1 MFILEICPLYKHGN
15 CCTAMKVLTLYQGN
29 AYFNFIE
36 SLHSE
41 STKRNYAYGLKH
53 FLTHHQ
59 LKDPEEILSI
69 PLDSLEEMIKK
80 YVVFLTTVHKSSGM
94 ARVNLAALRHF
105 CKMNKIK
112 LDWDLITAFK
122 GKGRIKGKDKAYDHE
137 DIHKLLSVCS
147 IRLKV
152 IVLIYA
158 STGIRSAALPPLKL
172 KHITKIDNIYKFNI
186 YDDDNEAYYSLC
198 TPECANAIDK
208 YLEYRQ
214 RYGEKLTP
222 ESPLIR
228 EDFSTAG
235 NIRQKPRHITSST
248 ITTILIDKLNKIGI
262 REVDHVKGCRSR
274 KSVKIIHGFR
284 KFFETQL
291 LQSDVNYVVTKML
304 MDHDLKLEENY
315 FRPTQEYII
324 KEYSKAIDLL
334 TIDPSQ
340 RLKRQLV
347 HEKEKNTETSKILAR
362 LAKLEADIG
371 IKI

>member
-1 MFILEICPLYKHGN
+1 
-15 CCTAMKVLTLYQGN
+15 MKVLSLYQGN

-53 FLTHHQ
+53 FLTHHK
-59 LKDPEEILSI
+59 LKDPQEILSI

-80 YVVFLTTVHKSSGM
+80 YVVYLTNVHKSSGM
-94 ARVNLAALRHF
+94 ARVNLGALRHF

-112 LDWDLITAFK
+112 LDWDLIYAFK
-122 GKGRIKGKDKAYDHE
+122 GKSRIKGKDKAYSHE
-137 DIHKLLSVCS
+137 EIHKLLSVCG

-172 KHITKIDNIYKFNI
+172 KHITKIDSIYKFNI
-186 YDDDNEAYYSLC
+186 YDDDNEEYYTLC
-198 TPECANAIDK
+198 SPECAIAIDE
-208 YLEYRQ
+208 YLDYRV
-214 RYGEKLTP
+214 RYGEKLNP

-248 ITTILIDKLNKIGI
+248 ITIILIDKLNKIGL
-262 REVDHVKGCRSR
+262 RETDHVKGCRSR
-274 KSVKIIHGFR
+274 KSVKVIHGFR

-315 FRPTQEYII
+315 FRPTPEYII
-324 KEYSKAIDLL
+324 KEYSKAIDSL
-334 TIDPSQ
+334 TIDPANRLQ
-340 RLKRQLV
+340 RKVQILEKDNNQFAELRKELVELK
-347 HEKEKNTETSKILAR
+347 SKIEILG
-362 LAKLEADIG
+362 K
-371 IKI
+371 

>member
-1 MFILEICPLYKHGN
+1 
-15 CCTAMKVLTLYQGN
+15 MKVLSLYKGN

-53 FLTHHQ
+53 FLNHHH
-59 LKDPEEILSI
+59 LKDPEEILSFS
-69 PLDSLEEMIKK
+69 LDALEEMIKK
-80 YVVFLTTVHKSSGM
+80 YVVYLTNVHKSNGM

-112 LDWDLITAFK
+112 LDWDLIAAFK
-122 GKGRIKGKDKAYDHE
+122 GKPRIKGKDKAYDHGE
-137 DIHKLLSVCS
+137 IHRLLSVCS

-172 KHITKIDNIYKFNI
+172 KHITKISGQGIYKFNI

-198 TPECANAIDK
+198 SPECAKTIDE

-228 EDFSTAG
+228 EDFSTTG

-274 KSVKIIHGFR
+274 KAVKVIHGFR

-315 FRPTQEYII
+315 FRPTPEYIV
-324 KEYSKAIDLL
+324 KEYSKAIDSL
-334 TIDPSQ
+334 TIDPAN
-340 RLKRQLV
+340 RLKRQVEILTV
-347 HEKEKNTETSKILAR
+347 EKSKVDLALSQIEEMKQR
-362 LAKLEADIG
+362 LGLK
-371 IKI
+371 K